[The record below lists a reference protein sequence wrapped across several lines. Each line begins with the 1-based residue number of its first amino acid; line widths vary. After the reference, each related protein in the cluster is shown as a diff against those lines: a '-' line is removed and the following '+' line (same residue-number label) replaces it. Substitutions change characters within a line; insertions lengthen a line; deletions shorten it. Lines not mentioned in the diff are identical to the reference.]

1 MKIRDDFEQSGVL
14 VQYCTTPGD
23 EHIRVW
29 WKAKDE
35 DGNTFPV
42 QLQMTVRGASALCA
56 NINKA
61 ICELIDAKVGAE

>member
-1 MKIRDDFEQSGVL
+1 MKIRDDFEQSEPL
-14 VQYCTTPGD
+14 VQYCATPGD

-35 DGNTFPV
+35 DGNVFPV

-56 NINKA
+56 NLNKA